1 MIIWEIISIPLTIV
15 LFIVSTILLIK
26 LTKRKRPVWALNT
39 KQVIGLGAEAPPEI
53 KLYFSNKQINDVY
66 QTTFIFFNSGNET
79 ILRNDVT
86 ENVTIHFKDA
96 EILRQPTINKMSKDA
111 IKFSAKQVIKGG
123 DNCIELDFLYLDNKD
138 GAVVEV
144 LHAASKGITCSGNII
159 DSKQVVNIGHFSQSL
174 PHRLFRG
181 VLGFIRLMFALTIL
195 LSGLGILLYGAFTS
209 TLTDFTLTRLFVPVI
224 LILAG
229 LTYIPDIISYFQY
242 RKFPRWSFVAA

>member
-1 MIIWEIISIPLTIV
+1 MIWGIISIPLTIA

-26 LTKRKRPVWALNT
+26 LTKRKRPTWASNT
-39 KQVIGLGAEAPPEI
+39 KQVIGLGTEAPPEI
-53 KLYFSNKQINDVY
+53 KLYFSNKQVNDIY
-66 QTTFIFFNSGNET
+66 QTTFILFNRGNET

-96 EILRQPTINKMSKDA
+96 ELLRQPTINAISKDA
-111 IKFSAKQVIKGG
+111 IKFSAKQVIKEG

-144 LHAASKGITCSGNII
+144 LHTASKGITCSGNII
-159 DSKQVVNIGHFSQSL
+159 GSRRVVNIGHFSQSL
-174 PHRLFRG
+174 PPRLFRG
-181 VLGFIRLMFALTIL
+181 VLGFIRLMFALIIL

-209 TLTDFTLTRLFVPVI
+209 TLTEFTYTRLFVPM
-224 LILAG
+224 LFILAG